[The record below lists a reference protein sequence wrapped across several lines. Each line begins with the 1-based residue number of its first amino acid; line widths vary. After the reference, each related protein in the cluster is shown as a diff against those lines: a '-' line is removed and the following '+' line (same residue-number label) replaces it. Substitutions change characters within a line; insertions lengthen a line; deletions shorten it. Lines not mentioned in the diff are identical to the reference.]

1 MQPAAAPL
9 ESARAVGRLEPD
21 GPWIGFGFRGGA
33 LRIVLGAPDGLRD
46 APADPDVVLAL
57 AIAYFTDALAEAPPE
72 LEATQAD
79 LSALIGDLI
88 GRVPHA
94 ALRAR
99 LVEALDAIDD
109 GRAGDAVA
117 GRLAAARSQ
126 KDAGVDPVELLLA
139 RSRELAAASRS

>member
-9 ESARAVGRLEPD
+9 ESARAIGRLEPD

-46 APADPDVVLAL
+46 APAEPDVVLAL

-72 LEATQAD
+72 VEATQAD

-88 GRVPHA
+88 RRVPNPA
-94 ALRAR
+94 RRAQ
-99 LVEALDAIDD
+99 LEEALDAIDD
-109 GRAGDAVA
+109 GLAGDAVA
-117 GRLAAARSQ
+117 GRLAAARSPVN
-126 KDAGVDPVELLLA
+126 AGVDPVELLLA
-139 RSRELAAASRS
+139 RSRELASSARS